1 MLWREEVIM
10 LDSIQTLLD
19 SLPEGAVLIREGTVA
34 SANAAARRLLPQI
47 APGSPL
53 PDFIPLP
60 ERGQAG
66 CGVFAVGSQP
76 FSFSCSGNT
85 EEQLLLL
92 RPAPRP
98 TLSGRQLDGV
108 VRQLRELLGDILVE
122 VGPATHSPDY
132 RVPPADFSRSFH
144 RIFRLTDNLDYLRQ
158 AAGEGPVFQ
167 PVTMDLA
174 GLCSHISQLAGPLL
188 YDGGISLDYRC
199 AEDSLLIPGDPSL
212 LQKLL
217 LGLISN
223 AAKAVEQG
231 RIILSLHRQGRRAF
245 VTVSDSGPLPDQR
258 HLAVLAQQDPGD
270 GLPLPGQ
277 GAGLGLDVARHIALL
292 HGGSLLIGLGPS
304 APIVTLS
311 LPTGP
316 LDGRISVRVPRLRRD
331 GSLDPVLME
340 LSDVLPVRLFGME
353 SLD

>member
-245 VTVSDSGPLPDQR
+245 VTVTSC
-258 HLAVLAQQDPGD
+258 V
-270 GLPLPGQ
+270 
-277 GAGLGLDVARHIALL
+277 HIALL